1 MVEAARKSLLLSFR
15 NVFETFA
22 ISWPTVVDAARN
34 RVSKPVCDDRL
45 EGWCRRI
52 VYDNAGI
59 ELTVVGGENIAS
71 DSTYLV
77 MSNHQSLYDI
87 PVLFVVLGK
96 KMRMITKSEL
106 FRVPIFGPAMREAGF
121 IELDRSNRNR
131 AIESLAVAKRKLQ
144 EGTSVWIAPEGTRSK
159 TGQLGS
165 FKKGGFALAL
175 ETGWPV
181 LPVTLDGTRDVLQAK
196 GVRSVPGAK
205 VTVTLHKVIDPKPY
219 IEMGKKG
226 REALMA
232 DVRKAIASAL

>member
-22 ISWPTVVDAARN
+22 ISWPTVVDAARK

-52 VYDNAGI
+52 VDNAGI
-59 ELTVVGGENIAS
+59 GLTVVGGEHIRPDA
-71 DSTYLV
+71 TYLV

-121 IELDRSNRNR
+121 IELDRSNRTR
-131 AIESLAVAKRKLQ
+131 AFESLAVAKRKLQ

-159 TGQLGS
+159 TGALGA
-165 FKKGGFALAL
+165 FKKGGFQLAL

-181 LPVTLDGTRDVLQAK
+181 LPVTLHGTRNVLPAK
-196 GVRSVPGAK
+196 GVRSMTGAN
-205 VTVTLHKVIDPKPY
+205 VTVTLHPVIDPKPY
-219 IEMGKKG
+219 IDIGKKG
-226 REALMA
+226 REALMQ
-232 DVRKAIASAL
+232 DVRKAIEGAL